1 MQKRQDPDESF
12 MGMDREIGGP
22 AAKQL
27 ALLIDRERSAA
38 KSLGLL
44 ASQAA
49 GRVDEHETAG
59 AGEPEELT

>member
-38 KSLGLL
+38 KSLEGLR
-44 ASQAA
+44 ARS
-49 GRVDEHETAG
+49 RVGSMSTRRRVRANRKN
-59 AGEPEELT
+59 